1 MPFLVSGSR
10 FSSYKFLIG
19 LLANLAK
26 PVWNSDECFG
36 DIIMDMCMEQLA
48 GEWSGFLSEEGGIY
62 HLIEKSRGEALQKDR
77 IGAVI
82 ALGDSG
88 DPRGVLTL
96 MDCCRDED
104 PDIRRH
110 ATEALFKIRSG
121 RAVHALVE
129 RMKDKGEQPVT
140 RQCAAAALAAIRTY
154 SAIEGLKDRFSDAD
168 EDPFIRSYVAKV
180 MDRTRIW

>member
-1 MPFLVSGSR
+1 
-10 FSSYKFLIG
+10 
-19 LLANLAK
+19 
-26 PVWNSDECFG
+26 
-36 DIIMDMCMEQLA
+36 MDMCMERLG
-48 GEWSGFLSEEGGIY
+48 GEWSGLLPEEGGIY
-62 HLIEKSRGEALQKDR
+62 HLIEKSRGETLRKNR

-82 ALGDSG
+82 ALGESG

-110 ATEALFKIRSG
+110 AIEALSKIRSG
-121 RAVHALVE
+121 RAVHALIE
-129 RMKDKGEQPVT
+129 RMKDKSEQPAN
-140 RQCAAAALAAIRTY
+140 RQCAASALAAIRTY

>member
-1 MPFLVSGSR
+1 MF
-10 FSSYKFLIG
+10 
-19 LLANLAK
+19 
-26 PVWNSDECFG
+26 
-36 DIIMDMCMEQLA
+36 MDMCLEESV
-48 GEWSGFLSEEGGIY
+48 GGWSGYLPEKEGIY
-62 HLIEKSRGEALQKDR
+62 HLIEKTRGETRQQDR

-88 DPRGVLTL
+88 DPRVVLTL
-96 MDCCRDED
+96 MDCCSDED
-104 PDIRRH
+104 PEIRRH
-110 ATEALFKIRSG
+110 ATEALSKIRSG
-121 RAVHALVE
+121 RAVHALIG
-129 RMKDKGEQPVT
+129 RMKDKAEQPVT